1 MNYEYQP
8 FWWKRPVASSILTRT
23 PSKFEG
29 YNSQVTDVWDT
40 GNQTQLRRTFQVRQ
54 NRGCLKENFVYAS
67 FGSVGLCSTIQF
79 RGINSDYYGS

>member
-1 MNYEYQP
+1 MCVGCWQP
-8 FWWKRPVASSILTRT
+8 DPAEANF
-23 PSKFEG
+23 
-29 YNSQVTDVWDT
+29 
-40 GNQTQLRRTFQVRQ
+40 FQVRQ